1 MAGGEDVRKRAS
13 REALS
18 RALAANAAALVAGTG
33 VALLK
38 GGPVAIAYAV
48 GFALGAVNLLWL
60 FRIVTRGMG
69 LPPEKVSRFVTAR
82 YYLRFAVTAFVFF
95 ALITRELVEPVPL
108 LVGLTASVAVTMAAL
123 IHAARKEAQ

>member
-38 GGPVAIAYAV
+38 GGPVAVAYAV

-69 LPPEKVSRFVTAR
+69 LPPEKVSRFVTVR

-95 ALITRELVEPVPL
+95 ALITREIVEPVPL

-123 IHAARKEAQ
+123 IYAARKEAQ